1 MDRKLPPNFLE
12 TLSRMYQDAKILY
25 GEEEYYNCC
34 YLSGY
39 VLECALK
46 YILCTFGVKSDGTRY
61 TVDDVK
67 GYQHGTEKLNQELE
81 QCISGN
87 ETFPNIYRLS
97 PETICPFIFKGSGG
111 YPPWNPKYR
120 YGEHPKWS
128 EKEWGD
134 HYIAEIE
141 QIFRFIASI
150 AVGE

>member
-12 TLSRMYQDAKILY
+12 TLLRMYNDAKILY
-25 GEEEYYNCC
+25 SKEEYYNCC

-67 GYQHGTEKLNQELE
+67 GYQHRTERLNQELE
-81 QCISGN
+81 QCISSS

-97 PETICPFIFKGSGG
+97 PETICPFIFRGSGG

-134 HYIAEIE
+134 YYIAEIE